1 MTRKKY
7 FKLALWMFISFAVIM
22 VISYF
27 FYHFVTDTGISLT
40 WNEEPGKPFV
50 ANMIANLGVMFLFGS
65 ITSVFLAL
73 LQDKEEKNGEE
84 ENEKTVA

>member
-1 MTRKKY
+1 MTKKKY
-7 FKLALWMFISFAVIM
+7 LKLALWMFISFAVIM

-27 FYHFVTDTGISLT
+27 FYHFVTDTGISFI

-65 ITSVFLAL
+65 ITSVFLSFL
-73 LQDKEEKNGEE
+73 CEKETEKQQ
-84 ENEKTVA
+84 

>member
-1 MTRKKY
+1 
-7 FKLALWMFISFAVIM
+7 MFISFAVIM

-73 LQDKEEKNGEE
+73 LQDKEDNGEE
-84 ENEKTVA
+84 K

>member
-1 MTRKKY
+1 
-7 FKLALWMFISFAVIM
+7 M

-50 ANMIANLGVMFLFGS
+50 TNMIANLGVMFLFGS
-65 ITSVFLAL
+65 VTSVFLAL
-73 LQDKEEKNGEE
+73 LQDKTQDEAKNDE
-84 ENEKTVA
+84 

>member
-1 MTRKKY
+1 MQMTRKKF

-40 WNEEPGKPFV
+40 WQPEPGKPFV
-50 ANMIANLGVMFLFGS
+50 SNMIANLGVMFLFGS
-65 ITSVFLAL
+65 VTSVFLAL
-73 LQDKEEKNGEE
+73 LCDKNKEKKDE
-84 ENEKTVA
+84 TDVA

>member
-1 MTRKKY
+1 MTKKKY
-7 FKLALWMFISFAVIM
+7 LKLALWMFISFAVIM

-50 ANMIANLGVMFLFGS
+50 ANMIANLGVLFLFGS
-65 ITSVFLAL
+65 ITSAFLAL
-73 LQDKEEKNGEE
+73 LSDDKEKTGKEE
-84 ENEKTVA
+84 

>member
-1 MTRKKY
+1 MTKKKY
-7 FKLALWMFISFAVIM
+7 LKLALWMFISFAVIM

-65 ITSVFLAL
+65 ITSVFLAFL
-73 LQDKEEKNGEE
+73 SVDKE
-84 ENEKTVA
+84 KTEQKE

>member
-1 MTRKKY
+1 MTKKKY
-7 FKLALWMFISFAVIM
+7 LKLALWMFISFAVIM
-22 VISYF
+22 LISYF

-65 ITSVFLAL
+65 ITSVFLAFL
-73 LQDKEEKNGEE
+73 SDDKEKTEKEE
-84 ENEKTVA
+84 

>member
-1 MTRKKY
+1 MTKKKY
-7 FKLALWMFISFAVIM
+7 LKLALWMFISFAVIM

-27 FYHFVTDTGISLT
+27 FYHFVTDTGISFT

-65 ITSVFLAL
+65 ITSVFLSL
-73 LQDKEEKNGEE
+73 LCEKETEKQQ
-84 ENEKTVA
+84 